1 MLFPAFSVIYSSRE
15 FFYSSYIVKISLF
28 KIFSLNALG
37 RKVLK
42 QTKHALLKNNNLI
55 EKMASKR
62 AAKSQICN
70 DFSPF
75 CLCCCSFLINISRSL
90 RLHDEIW
97 PVGGDMIDLG
107 LGPENNNLI
116 EKMASEQAV
125 KSKICNG
132 FSPFFLCRHSF
143 LINSSE

>member
-42 QTKHALLKNNNLI
+42 QTKHSFPII
-55 EKMASKR
+55 ETIAGER

-70 DFSPF
+70 GFSPF
-75 CLCCCSFLINISRSL
+75 FLCCCSFLINISRSL
-90 RLHDEIW
+90 RLRDEIW

-107 LGPENNNLI
+107 FGPENNNLI
-116 EKMASEQAV
+116 EKMASKRAI
-125 KSKICNG
+125 K
-132 FSPFFLCRHSF
+132 
-143 LINSSE
+143 